1 MALPPSNGKTLLVTG
16 INGYIASS
24 LGELILSKG
33 YNLRGTSRSLAST
46 DLLVNGA
53 YAAYASRIEILEVPD
68 MTVPG
73 AFDKAVEGVHG
84 IFHTASP
91 ISFYL
96 QTYEEVII
104 PAVAGTVTLLNS
116 ALEHAGPQLEAV
128 VVTSS
133 AATIVDPKPDP
144 GYVFTEADFASHALK
159 VSEANKAE
167 GKDTSGAVLYPASK
181 QAAEKAVWDFKAE
194 KKPHFAISTVNP
206 TVTIGPPVQPPSS
219 PSKLNTTLIP
229 TYNIF
234 KGDPIPASIG
244 SGSFVDVR
252 DVALVHMWAY
262 EHSDIANG
270 ERYIACQGYGPPQA
284 TADVLREAYPDRR
297 DVIQAGMPGE
307 GYIGYENGV
316 VKEVKFLEGRVSV
329 SGQKAERVMGIK
341 FRTFKES
348 LLETAKFMEMY
359 L

>member
-1 MALPPSNGKTLLVTG
+1 MSLPPSNGKTLLVTG

-46 DLLVNGA
+46 EPLLGGA
-53 YAAYASRIEILEVPD
+53 FAPFASRIEILEVPD
-68 MTVPG
+68 ITVAG
-73 AFDKAVEGVHG
+73 AFDKAVKGVHG

-91 ISFYL
+91 ISFDL
-96 QTYEEVII
+96 HTFEEVVI

-133 AATIVDPKPDP
+133 VATIVDPKPDP
-144 GYVFTEADFASHALK
+144 GYIFTEADFASNALK

-167 GKDTSGAVLYPASK
+167 GKDTSGEVLYLASK
-181 QAAEKAVWDFKAE
+181 QAAEKAVWTFKDE
-194 KKPHFAISTVNP
+194 KRPHFAISTVHP

-219 PSKLNTTLIP
+219 PSKLNATLIP
-229 TYNIF
+229 TYSIF
-234 KGDPIPASIG
+234 TGSPVPPPIG
-244 SGSFVDVR
+244 SGSFIDVR
-252 DVALVHMWAY
+252 DVAFVHLWAY
-262 EHSDIANG
+262 EHPSIANG
-270 ERYIACQGYGPPQA
+270 ERYIVCHGYGPPQA
-284 TADVLREAYPDRR
+284 TADILREAYPDRR
-297 DVIQAGMPGE
+297 DIIQAGKPGD

-316 VKEVKFLEGRVSV
+316 VKEVKYPEGKIRVS
-329 SGQKAERVMGIK
+329 GKKAESVMGFK
-341 FRTFKES
+341 TRTLKES
-348 LLETAKFMEMY
+348 LLETAKVMERY